1 MGQQS
6 FTSTAVTDGIRVS
19 VQTGFLPEQSTPAD
33 GRFAF
38 RYTVTIANE
47 GTETA
52 RLRSRHWVITDG
64 NAKVEEV
71 RGPGVVG
78 YQPTLRPGEAFEYTS
93 GCVLETPFGVMRGTY
108 QMERPDG
115 RSFDA
120 VIADFTLAVPH
131 VLN

>member
-1 MGQQS
+1 M
-6 FTSTAVTDGIRVS
+6 FTSTALTEGIRVT
-19 VQTGFLPEQSTPAD
+19 VNTGFLPEQSAPRD

-38 RYTVTIANE
+38 RYTIVIANE
-47 GTETA
+47 GGETA

-71 RGPGVVG
+71 KGPGVVG
-78 YQPTLRPGEAFEYTS
+78 YQPTLKPGEAFEYTS
-93 GCVLETPFGVMRGTY
+93 GCILETPFGVMKGTY

-115 RSFDA
+115 RTFEA
-120 VIADFTLAVPH
+120 RIAEFTLAVPN

>member
-1 MGQQS
+1 MSQTY
-6 FTSTAVTDGIRVS
+6 TSTAITEGIRVS
-19 VQTGFLPEQSTPAD
+19 VQTGFLPDQSMPNEN
-33 GRFAF
+33 RYAF

-47 GTETA
+47 GAETA
-52 RLRSRHWVITDG
+52 RLRSRHWIITDG

-78 YQPTLRPGEAFEYTS
+78 YQPTLKPGEAFEYTS

-115 RSFDA
+115 RAFDA
-120 VIADFTLAVPH
+120 VIADFTLAVPN
-131 VLN
+131 VVN